1 LSQWKPL
8 NPPIAEYLE
17 CSRAEEES
25 LLAEIAEI
33 LYKLAYQFEKESEG
47 RRNTTNIEARDS
59 SFPIQNKAVL

>member
-33 LYKLAYQFEKESEG
+33 LYKLAYQFEKESKESPDKT
-47 RRNTTNIEARDS
+47 NTEARAS
-59 SFPIQNKAVL
+59 SFPSKNKAFL